1 MMAKPV
7 CRVLIPE
14 TLEQAFP
21 LVVALLEGL
30 GVSLANP
37 GNAKI
42 TTWTDEGD
50 QKEIVDTSV
59 VRQVV
64 SGAVSN
70 VQFWKT
76 GSEDVFVTWKEG
88 NGGCRFSF
96 YLDGVDPVFA
106 AALTS
111 KLAETVLVTFRFHY
125 DEGTVFTVEF
135 E

>member
-1 MMAKPV
+1 MAKPV

-14 TLEQAFP
+14 TLERAFL
-21 LVVALLEGL
+21 LVVALLEGV

-37 GNAKI
+37 GNSKI

-50 QKEIVDTSV
+50 QKEIVDTNV

-76 GSEDVFVTWKEG
+76 GSEDIFVAWKEG
-88 NGGCRFSF
+88 NVGCRFSF
-96 YLDGVDPVFA
+96 YLDGVDSLFA

-111 KLAETVLVTFRFHY
+111 KLAEAVLVTFRFHY
-125 DEGTVFTVEF
+125 DDGAVFTIEF